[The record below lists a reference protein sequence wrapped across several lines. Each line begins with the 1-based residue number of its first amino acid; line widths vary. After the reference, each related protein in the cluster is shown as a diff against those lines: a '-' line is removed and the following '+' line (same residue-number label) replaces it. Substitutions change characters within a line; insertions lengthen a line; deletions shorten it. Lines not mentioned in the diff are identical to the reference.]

1 MADLSGVL
9 RKTIDGLPRATP
21 QMRAKVY
28 DKARAAIQRQ
38 IDGAN
43 PPLAET
49 VVATRL
55 AALEDAIARTEQH
68 YTSPTDGEP
77 DDDLAALLAAD
88 TSEARGRPGGGR
100 SDTPAPE
107 AWVGASETPAPPV
120 PKAVLPKAPSLP
132 GHSLEQGGGTPDSR
146 ANSGDRATE
155 RSGSGIVDSVF
166 PGLKKSAATPRHE
179 PPPFF
184 PIATEEPE
192 AAAGPSPVGSPFI
205 VPTASGAARREAD
218 GTHDDAFYDDERIPA
233 GIRTDDDIPEADVSG
248 PRYSPRGKRKGSGK
262 GRSLIAATLV
272 IVLLGGLGAVG
283 WTYRDQIEA
292 LLVAPSD
299 LDNIATTTD
308 KEPAAA
314 NGGTAAATGESV
326 SQSPDASGPGETG
339 ISDVAGAEAPRG
351 QSARQFTQRLLPDGT
366 EVDEGPAGGE
376 PNAFDEG
383 TDIAPAS
390 PVPAESSASPTIRS
404 EIGED
409 PAVVGAAPAE
419 AQTPVA
425 GEEAAS
431 PEVAAVEPAT
441 GNTPAVAQKAVF
453 YQERTETTSGTQE
466 GGNVVWSVVNES
478 PSEGQPPE
486 PAIRAVA
493 EVPDENLKMT
503 MTIRRNADPT
513 LPASHVIELLFTT
526 PANFSGG
533 GVANVQRLALKAT
546 EQARGEP
553 LIGVAGK
560 ISDGFFII
568 ALNNLEQA
576 MQSNLSLLKSEQWI
590 DIPIAYETG
599 RRALMSIEKGIP
611 GDRVFKEA
619 LDAWNAKT

>member
-38 IDGAN
+38 IDAAN
-43 PPLAET
+43 PPLAEN

-55 AALEDAIARTEQH
+55 TALEDAITRTEEH
-68 YTSPTDGEP
+68 YAGPTDGEP

-88 TSEARGRPGGGR
+88 TSEARGRPGGDY
-100 SDTPAPE
+100 SDAPAPE
-107 AWVGASETPAPPV
+107 AWVGASESPAPSA

-132 GHSLEQGGGTPDSR
+132 GHPAEQGGGTPDSR
-146 ANSGDRATE
+146 TSSGGRTTE

-184 PIATEEPE
+184 PTATEEPE

-272 IVLLGGLGAVG
+272 ILLLGGLGAVG

-299 LDNIATTTD
+299 LNNIATTTD
-308 KEPAAA
+308 KAPAVATAAPDASGTA
-314 NGGTAAATGESV
+314 NGGTAES
-326 SQSPDASGPGETG
+326 TG

-366 EVDEGPAGGE
+366 EVDEGPAAGE

-390 PVPAESSASPTIRS
+390 PVPAESSASPTISS

-466 GGNVVWSVVNES
+466 GGNVVWS
-478 PSEGQPPE
+478 
-486 PAIRAVA
+486 
-493 EVPDENLKMT
+493 
-503 MTIRRNADPT
+503 
-513 LPASHVIELLFTT
+513 
-526 PANFSGG
+526 
-533 GVANVQRLALKAT
+533 
-546 EQARGEP
+546 
-553 LIGVAGK
+553 
-560 ISDGFFII
+560 
-568 ALNNLEQA
+568 
-576 MQSNLSLLKSEQWI
+576 
-590 DIPIAYETG
+590 
-599 RRALMSIEKGIP
+599 
-611 GDRVFKEA
+611 
-619 LDAWNAKT
+619 